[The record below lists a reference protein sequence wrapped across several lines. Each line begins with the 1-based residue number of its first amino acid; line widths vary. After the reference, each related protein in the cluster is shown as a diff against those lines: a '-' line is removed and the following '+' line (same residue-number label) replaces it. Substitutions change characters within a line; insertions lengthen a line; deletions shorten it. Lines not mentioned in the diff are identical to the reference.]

1 MAGRAQ
7 GSLMQSSRIS
17 RRGMA
22 ALVCLLALSGAGMLL
37 ARDFF
42 LEEGTEMAMRL
53 RTSVDTKFN
62 QKGDRIICTVED
74 PIAVD
79 NVEVIPSGTRVHGRI
94 GDIQKPGRF
103 GKGGKMVLT
112 FESIEVPGAGSVPI
126 SGSLVDLYDPE
137 NEEDKKQTKDL
148 KLGQEG
154 EISGG
159 GPKVIKRAAT
169 IGAGAGIGAAA
180 GGGLGAG
187 IGVAV
192 GVATAYVFWKGK
204 EVTLPAGTGIVMR
217 IDRGVAL
224 SIPDMPKAAGNGSK
238 PR

>member
-1 MAGRAQ
+1 
-7 GSLMQSSRIS
+7 MQTSRIN
-17 RRGMA
+17 RRGIA
-22 ALVCLLALSGAGMLL
+22 ILVCVVALAGATLLL

-42 LEEGTEMAMRL
+42 LEEGTELAMRL

-62 QKGDRIICTVED
+62 QKGDRIICTVEE
-74 PIAVD
+74 PVAVD
-79 NVEVIPSGTRVHGRI
+79 DVEVIPIGTRVHGRI

-103 GKGGKMVLT
+103 GKGGKMVLS

-126 SGSLVDLYDPE
+126 SGSLVDLYDHE
-137 NEEDKKQTKDL
+137 TEEDKKQTKDL

-154 EISGG
+154 EIKGG
-159 GPKVIKRAAT
+159 GASKVKRIGTAAG
-169 IGAGAGIGAAA
+169 GAGVGAAV

-187 IGVAV
+187 IGVAA
-192 GVATAYVFWKGK
+192 GTAAAFIFWKGK